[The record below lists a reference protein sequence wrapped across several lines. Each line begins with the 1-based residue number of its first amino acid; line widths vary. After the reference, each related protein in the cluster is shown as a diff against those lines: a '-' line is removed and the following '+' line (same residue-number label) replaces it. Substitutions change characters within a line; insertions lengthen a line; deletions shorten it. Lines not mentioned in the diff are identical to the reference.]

1 MAGPGEEQFF
11 TNKLNVLPYVSLGLL
26 LGKDAGI
33 GIGPRA
39 AVRFGQTSVPY
50 ANVLTFHGGYSM
62 LMPGVESSGRVR
74 PFVDAD
80 FRAGMV
86 LPQTGSVQLESDW
99 GQIQPTFGF
108 TAGVGTTF

>member
-1 MAGPGEEQFF
+1 M
-11 TNKLNVLPYVSLGLL
+11 
-26 LGKDAGI
+26 
-33 GIGPRA
+33 
-39 AVRFGQTSVPY
+39 AVRFGRSKVPFS
-50 ANVLTFHGGYSM
+50 NVITFHGGYSQ

-86 LPQTGSVQLESDW
+86 LPQTGSLQLESD
-99 GQIQPTFGF
+99 GGLVQPTFGL